1 MINHGSYRF
10 ASALAAIGVSAS
22 LSGCSTVETA
32 SGGPSVVAAGSP
44 ERIQLKV
51 QTGSDAL
58 DARVYELAYEQFST
72 VMPLREAPPYTAAL
86 EIIFAS
92 AEQNALVGAT
102 GTTVSG
108 HGDWY
113 TGGRPAGTSA
123 TRGASLTWQNST
135 MSAVL
140 KHADGEQTWSATYRY
155 NGGYELSGFVVHTPE
170 QAARLIVKR
179 LTARFLQD
187 ERVAETKK

>member
-1 MINHGSYRF
+1 MINRRNNWL
-10 ASALAAIGVSAS
+10 ASALAAVGVAAS

-32 SGGPSVVAAGSP
+32 SSGPPIANADAR

-58 DARVYELAYEQFST
+58 DARVYELAYGQFSAL
-72 VMPLREAPPYTAAL
+72 MPLREAPPYTADL

-92 AEQNALVGAT
+92 AQQNSLGGAT
-102 GTTVSG
+102 PKSPTGPRG
-108 HGDWY
+108 WY
-113 TGGRPAGTSA
+113 TGGRAAAASA
-123 TRGASLTWQNST
+123 SQGPLWTWQNST

-140 KHADGEQTWSATYRY
+140 KHADGEQIWSATYRY

-170 QAARLIVKR
+170 QAARLIVRR
-179 LTARFLQD
+179 LTARYAQD
-187 ERVAETKK
+187 EQVAATKK